1 MDILITIGLVYLAY
15 RGSNWYSVLQQQMKG
30 KTPLREVAEEEEED
44 VLDDIT
50 VKDAPQPLRDDDYI
64 DYEEVK

>member
-15 RGSNWYSVLQQQMKG
+15 RGYSWYNALQEQVKSD
-30 KTPLREVAEEEEED
+30 KPLREVPEED
-44 VLDDIT
+44 EEDTLDDISI
-50 VKDAPQPLRDDDYI
+50 KDTPQPLRDDDYI

>member
-15 RGSNWYSVLQQQMKG
+15 RGYNWYNALQQQVKG
-30 KTPLREVAEEEEED
+30 KTPLREVPEEEEED

>member
-15 RGSNWYSVLQQQMKG
+15 RGYNWYSVLQQQMKG

-50 VKDAPQPLRDDDYI
+50 VKDAPQPLRDDYI